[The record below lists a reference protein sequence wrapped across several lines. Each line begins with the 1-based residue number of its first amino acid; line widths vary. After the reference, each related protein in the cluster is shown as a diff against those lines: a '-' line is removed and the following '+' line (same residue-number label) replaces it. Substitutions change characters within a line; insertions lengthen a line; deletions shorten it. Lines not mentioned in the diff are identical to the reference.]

1 MEEFKKQWFQTVW
14 AGLVLASLAVHYIQ
28 RWVDAAWAQSH
39 AMEVSN
45 DVLGWICLPMT
56 VILFIVKCVENWR
69 MGRRYFW
76 RVCRRWGSALFLGTL
91 MAVVLVYLVRYFKS
105 GGVPEGALLEQ
116 EYNVF
121 LFVLFSLGGLLYMI
135 ARYKFKNPNRD

>member
-1 MEEFKKQWFQTVW
+1 M
-14 AGLVLASLAVHYIQ
+14 A
-28 RWVDAAWAQSH
+28 
-39 AMEVSN
+39 
-45 DVLGWICLPMT
+45 
-56 VILFIVKCVENWR
+56 
-69 MGRRYFW
+69 RRYFW
-76 RVCRRWGSALFLGTL
+76 CLCRRWGSALFYGTL

-105 GGVPEGALLEQ
+105 GDVPEGALLEQ